1 MSFGVIQYKSP
12 FRPVLRNLDHVC
24 GFCGTKVDVKYAYDV
39 ESSVGYPEPAR
50 CDATSVYSCSS
61 CTLKRM
67 YSIPDQEFKYE
78 FDLSDPYKYM
88 STLQRMYADVEKAK
102 NRFHKK
108 WAYCYGCHKY
118 VPVENGVQEASEEGT
133 SVLKCSDCG
142 EILRCLDK
150 EE

>member
-12 FRPVLRNLDHVC
+12 FRCVPRHPDHIC

-39 ESSVGYPEPAR
+39 ESAARYPQASQ

-67 YSIPDQEFKYE
+67 YYIPDQEFKYE

-88 STLQRMYADVEKAK
+88 STLQRMYSDLDKAQK
-102 NRFHKK
+102 RFHKK
-108 WAYCYGCHKY
+108 WVYCYGCKKY
-118 VPVENGVQEASEEGT
+118 VLVENAIEDMSEGEAP
-133 SVLKCSDCG
+133 VLKCKDCG
-142 EILRCLDK
+142 SLLKYLD
-150 EE
+150 EEE